1 MGGPIWPDRAF
12 VSLLQA
18 RRIAEL
24 QLVTG
29 SRGNQERT
37 ARARGIVQDVKLQ
50 LFVKQAH
57 RVDEFG
63 GRDNF
68 CFSLAKSI
76 LISMTRRLSS
86 RWL

>member
-37 ARARGIVQDVKLQ
+37 ARARGILQDVKLQ
-50 LFVKQAH
+50 LFVKRAH
-57 RVDEFG
+57 RVDEIRRPGQFL
-63 GRDNF
+63 F
-68 CFSLAKSI
+68 LASKIGSH
-76 LISMTRRLSS
+76 LE
-86 RWL
+86 